1 MPIIAISG
9 KISSGKDT
17 VASIVQKYYLTNL
30 LPIRF
35 QKYSINSD
43 RTRTDWEIKKFA
55 YNLKSIVSEL
65 TDCKI
70 TDLEDQDFKQSTL
83 PDRWVKENL
92 ITYRDLMVQL
102 GGSMRE
108 IHPNFW
114 INILFQ
120 EYYKQRTKTFLN
132 KEVGFEKF
140 WIISDLR
147 YQNEKEKVESL
158 GGVTIRI
165 NSNRSKVLDIV
176 SETELDSEEFDYT
189 IDNNVSLEEL
199 ILEVHRVLDC
209 L

>member
-1 MPIIAISG
+1 M
-9 KISSGKDT
+9 
-17 VASIVQKYYLTNL
+17 
-30 LPIRF
+30 
-35 QKYSINSD
+35 
-43 RTRTDWEIKKFA
+43 
-55 YNLKSIVSEL
+55 
-65 TDCKI
+65 
-70 TDLEDQDFKQSTL
+70 
-83 PDRWVKENL
+83 
-92 ITYRDLMVQL
+92 
-102 GGSMRE
+102 
-108 IHPNFW
+108 
-114 INILFQ
+114 FQ

-189 IDNNVSLEEL
+189 IDNNGSINEL